1 MFEFSNIFDFFN
13 FNFNS
18 FSSSLYHI
26 LKKLRKLYKDKIKVK
41 QIEYIY
47 FFKYNNI

>member
-13 FNFNS
+13 LNFNS

-26 LKKLRKLYKDKIKVK
+26 LKKLCKDKIKVK
-41 QIEYIY
+41 QIEYI
-47 FFKYNNI
+47 FLSITIFN